1 MSPSNPP
8 SSSSG
13 SSPSFVGIDLGGTKL
28 FGALVEGDGK
38 VSEETYLEHGGR
50 TTPVPLDLT
59 EEERALGP
67 AYARLVILAADL
79 IERGRSAG
87 RPPVGVG
94 VGAPG
99 MTRPE
104 GGVVIAAGTLG
115 WKDVHLGALLE
126 RRCGLPVR
134 VENDVNLTALGEHAF
149 GAGRGLRSLFLFA
162 IGTGIGGGLVV
173 DGKLWRGRHYAA
185 GEIGA
190 LLPGREYLSW
200 NDRDWGAFEAF
211 ASGTG
216 LSSEARRLAGEL
228 GATPGEDELRGER
241 LFAAAAAGAP
251 WARRALDQA
260 IEMWTIGLA
269 AVQAV
274 IDPDLIVL
282 SGGVAP
288 SAAPY
293 LPLISGRLR
302 HALPFAPEIVTST
315 LGYRAAILGV
325 PALFR

>member
-1 MSPSNPP
+1 MSRPRAVNGPP
-8 SSSSG
+8 H
-13 SSPSFVGIDLGGTKL
+13 PIHVGIDLGGTKL

-38 VSEETYLEHGGR
+38 TSQETYLEHGRAAGAA
-50 TTPVPLDLT
+50 PAGLDA
-59 EEERALGP
+59 EEQALGP
-67 AYARLVILAADL
+67 AYARLAELALDL
-79 IERGRSAG
+79 IGRARAAG
-87 RPPVGVG
+87 RTPVGVG

-115 WKDVHLGALLE
+115 WKDVPLGALLE

-162 IGTGIGGGLVV
+162 IGTGIGGGLVI

-190 LLPGREYLSW
+190 LLPGREFLDW
-200 NDRDWGAFEAF
+200 NDRDWGAFEAC

-216 LSSEARRLAGEL
+216 LAAEARRLAAEL
-228 GATPGEDELRGER
+228 GAAPGEDQLKGER

-251 WARRALDQA
+251 WARRALDRA

-288 SAAPY
+288 SAAAY

-302 HALPFAPEIVTST
+302 HALPFAPEIVAST
-315 LGYRAAILGV
+315 LGYRAAVLGV
-325 PALFR
+325 PGLFR